1 MTAWTAHHRRTD
13 ALRGVIAQL
22 EVSRDLPWDDELAA
36 VFGDREGLL
45 VALHDVWNR
54 RLVARLD
61 LARELHDI
69 PQASVAEAWHAVARE
84 LAGVRR
90 LLDAY
95 DAHPALAAARQYE
108 LRSVAVAANV
118 ATLAD
123 PPALAARRGAQFLA
137 VSRNTLAVGRRDG
150 WLAERL
156 NRPLAFLSA

>member
-22 EVSRDLPWDDELAA
+22 ELTTDLPWDDELAA
-36 VFGDREGLL
+36 VFGTQEGLL
-45 VALHDVWNR
+45 VALYDAWNR

-69 PQASVAEAWHAVARE
+69 PHAAVAEAWSAVARE
-84 LAGVRR
+84 LRGVRR
-90 LLDAY
+90 LLDAH
-95 DAHPALAAARQYE
+95 DGHPAIARARQYE
-108 LRSVAVAANV
+108 LRSLAVAAEV

-123 PPALAARRGAQFLA
+123 PPAVAAAQGARFLA
-137 VSRNTLAVGRRDG
+137 VSRNTLGAARRDG